1 MSFELRSGES
11 VRKGIRQ
18 IVREQVDNALEE
30 LSREQKGVR
39 DQAVHEVRKCFKKAR
54 AVLRLIR
61 PVIGTKTY
69 RAENSCFRDAAR
81 PLTEVRGAKIL
92 IETLDGLVKHFQEHI
107 DGRAFSDVRKAL
119 QENLR
124 AVRKRVL
131 DEQNAF
137 AVAAEVMRQARGR
150 VKSWTDVPN
159 KWSAMGLGL
168 ENTYRQTRAAFE
180 AAAAD
185 PTIETLHEWR
195 KEAKYQ
201 CEQLE
206 ILRPIW
212 PERLEEL
219 ANEADRM
226 GGLLGDD
233 HDLAVLRQMLSD
245 APDRFGDEGDRE
257 MLLALI
263 DRRRIE
269 LEQEAMLLGRRFF
282 QDRPR
287 PFARRLKSYW
297 KTRGRTT
304 TAAQATE
311 SQPALV

>member
-1 MSFELRSGES
+1 MSFELRSGDSLRKSIRRS
-11 VRKGIRQ
+11 VRKQ
-18 IVREQVDNALEE
+18 LDNALEE
-30 LSREQKGVR
+30 LTGEQKDQR
-39 DQAVHEVRKCFKKAR
+39 DEAVHEVRKCFKKVR
-54 AVLRLIR
+54 AVLRLVR

-69 RAENSCFRDAAR
+69 WAENSCFRDAAR
-81 PLTEVRGAKIL
+81 PLTCVRDAKIL

-137 AVAAEVMRQARGR
+137 TEVAEVVRQARGR

-159 KWSAMGLGL
+159 KWSPLGPGL
-168 ENTYRQTRAAFE
+168 ENTYRRARAAFE

-185 PTIETLHEWR
+185 PTVETLHEWR
-195 KEAKYQ
+195 KQAKYARY
-201 CEQLE
+201 QLE

-212 PERLEEL
+212 PQRLEEL
-219 ANEADRM
+219 ANEADQM
-226 GGLLGDD
+226 GELLGDD
-233 HDLAVLRQMLSD
+233 HDMAVLRQMLSND
-245 APDRFGDEGDRE
+245 PDRFGDEGDRE

-263 DRRRIE
+263 DRRRAE
-269 LEQEAMLLGRRFF
+269 LEQEAMLLGGRFF
-282 QDRPR
+282 QDSPR
-287 PFARRLKSYW
+287 PFARRMKSYW
-297 KTRGRTT
+297 KLWGRTT

-311 SQPALV
+311 PQPAPA